1 MLFNNLISNHKCIF
15 NYDILQLTLSYI
27 FHMILRK
34 ISSIKEENICTG
46 YWYFFQQTVLR
57 SSYIIKVTQYFFSAG
72 KHFTADSVCGIPVGA
87 CQHCSFCC
95 NCKYQKLIQKIHVFI
110 YFHLFSKPWC
120 LEGIRTSSAEAYN
133 ELIDALI
140 FIERWS
146 KHVFLCCRYSGLPS
160 DSSLFL
166 YFSTYG

>member
-1 MLFNNLISNHKCIF
+1 M
-15 NYDILQLTLSYI
+15 
-27 FHMILRK
+27 
-34 ISSIKEENICTG
+34 

-120 LEGIRTSSAEAYN
+120 LEGMRTSSAEAYN
-133 ELIDALI
+133 ELMDALI